1 MLKGLL
7 CLMMAL
13 LIVQSGS
20 STFCIKNVEVLTKY
34 DPRYVLNRTNQIFS
48 SDTPSKK
55 SDLDCLIAELKATGI
70 FADVR
75 AELTPSKTRNFWN
88 LLIST
93 ENVEHIQEVAISE
106 VDLSGFHEVNNAE
119 FQAALAKR
127 GITNN
132 SYLLK
137 YSFNELEERVSEA
150 LREVYPKTLA
160 EKEKMGLAWVTI
172 RADGAKRVKLIVS
185 PAYLECGTSSKTMP

>member
-93 ENVEHIQEVAISE
+93 ENVEHIQEVTISE
-106 VDLSGFHEVNNAE
+106 VDLSGFHADVWTHFVSCLFTA
-119 FQAALAKR
+119 FAHAASKPNLR
-127 GITNN
+127 CQGLGQDLFCSI
-132 SYLLK
+132 LW
-137 YSFNELEERVSEA
+137 A
-150 LREVYPKTLA
+150 LP
-160 EKEKMGLAWVTI
+160 
-172 RADGAKRVKLIVS
+172 
-185 PAYLECGTSSKTMP
+185 C